1 MLPGTLKNP
10 VVPTTM
16 KRFELPMGAIGQDMV
31 KMCSRGWSNVVG
43 SNLVH
48 VIMPVDFVLFYEVQE
63 STECI
68 PF

>member
-10 VVPTTM
+10 VVPTTATM

-31 KMCSRGWSNVVG
+31 KMCSLEWSN
-43 SNLVH
+43 
-48 VIMPVDFVLFYEVQE
+48 VLFYEVQE